1 MFLLVSTVK
10 AHSKSI
16 SSRFETV
23 LGVLLHPSV
32 QILLFLRIQHCCGC
46 FILQRC
52 ARNAFNV
59 QLTCVNMGPHYRSVD
74 TLALFPL
81 RLQTYHLK

>member
-1 MFLLVSTVK
+1 MLLLVSTVK
-10 AHSKSI
+10 AHSISI
-16 SSRFETV
+16 PSRFETV
-23 LGVLLHPSV
+23 FGVLLHTSV
-32 QILLFLRIQHCCGC
+32 QILLLLRLKHCCEC

-59 QLTCVNMGPHYRSVD
+59 QQTCVNMGPHYRSVD

-81 RLQTYHLK
+81 CLQTYHLK